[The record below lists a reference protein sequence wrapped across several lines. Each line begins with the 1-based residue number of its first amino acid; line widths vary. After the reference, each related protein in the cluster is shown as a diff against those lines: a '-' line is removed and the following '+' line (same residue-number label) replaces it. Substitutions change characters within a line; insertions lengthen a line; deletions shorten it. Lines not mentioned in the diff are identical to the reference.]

1 MDWADGKTEVR
12 GERRE
17 EESLSLL
24 PSFSAR
30 LRISNSLV
38 PPQGSPL
45 WRRETHKSMCLERI
59 PIMFKRVPS
68 RINEPTVQGT
78 RIVVSHI
85 LIPPRICFVTR
96 FKSAIPLLKYISV
109 LQCIYSRSWRGRS
122 RVLVVP
128 LSRQEAGKKTAKIKW
143 PCDYGH
149 DGQSERGTTSSYFS
163 NGHRHLSQVGVAKG

>member
-1 MDWADGKTEVR
+1 MDWGDGKLT
-12 GERRE
+12 RRTTGRRK
-17 EESLSLL
+17 
-24 PSFSAR
+24 PSPLTIV
-30 LRISNSLV
+30 LRAPSHFQFTCPSTRE
-38 PPQGSPL
+38 PL

-149 DGQSERGTTSSYFS
+149 DGQSERGTTSS
-163 NGHRHLSQVGVAKG
+163 

>member
-1 MDWADGKTEVR
+1 
-12 GERRE
+12 
-17 EESLSLL
+17 
-24 PSFSAR
+24 
-30 LRISNSLV
+30 
-38 PPQGSPL
+38 
-45 WRRETHKSMCLERI
+45 MCLERI
-59 PIMFKRVPS
+59 PITFKRVPS

-109 LQCIYSRSWRGRS
+109 LQCIHSRSWRGRS

-128 LSRQEAGKKTAKIKW
+128 LSRQEAGKKPAKIKW

-163 NGHRHLSQVGVAKG
+163 NGHRHLSQVGVAKGWERQNSEIYYSRRKQKLKKSIKLLIWFLI